1 MSSENEEKFIKIKAS
16 HSKTLYPSA
25 GIGSDGKNW
34 GIVSWNILEVEQG
47 DPTISTF
54 GEVTFTGEY
63 TDGIDPNSAYVLL
76 GKEVEH
82 PKYGTQYQ
90 LVYYNKD
97 IDFSNQKN
105 QRAFLQ
111 TFLTDMQM
119 DELFAVCKDPLQAI
133 ADHDVETLKKA
144 KGIGDYIS
152 NCIIERFEACKDMSV
167 VYLELDKVGF
177 SPNFISKLI
186 EKYKAPQTVID
197 VVKNNPY
204 QLVKDIKRVGFFTAD
219 KVALRMGYETCDVRR
234 IKAYILWYLNS
245 QGEEGHSW
253 VSAGEL
259 MGSLYEDLGGKESL
273 YSEDEDG
280 KPVNNVGLAIQE
292 LQDEELIR
300 VEGGDSKSGRRV
312 YLTYY
317 WNLERKIAYHLK
329 RLLQSNNYFVAN
341 NFEEKIKKAEQKQG
355 FNFTQ
360 EQINGIKLGI
370 EKQVCV
376 ISGLAG
382 SGKSS
387 LVTGILAVLDEYT
400 FAQCA
405 LSGKAAARLQEV
417 TGQEGYTIH
426 RLLGYTGGCGFLY
439 NEENPLPFDIII
451 LDEVSMVGGDIFLDL
466 IKAIPTGSKLLML
479 GDMGQLESIGSLNL
493 AADMINSKE
502 IPTVELK
509 EVHRQAKAS
518 GILTTAYDV
527 RNGIQLYD
535 AVDYEGIETR
545 GELQDMV
552 LDIREEKDTDRE
564 DVVAYFDK
572 YFNSPLVNR
581 NIEKIQV
588 ISPVKERGDA
598 CVYNLNTDIQKLIN
612 PIKPNA
618 KKIYVQKAKDAS
630 GNERSFYIQINDK
643 VMCIKNNYKVFDI
656 NHAQTAIYN
665 GWTGVV
671 KSFEYGKDGLEV
683 VVDFDLGDA
692 PVILSVKDAK
702 EHLILGYACTTHKY
716 QGSGCPV
723 IIGVIDYSTPPMM
736 LCQQQIYTLLTRAKK
751 LCVLVAQTKALRR
764 SIETNFVS
772 TKRTFLPEFLKIEY
786 SKLRE
791 WYNVVQRDEIETRRE
806 IRRELTSWQDRD
818 GVQEE

>member
-1 MSSENEEKFIKIKAS
+1 MSVDTEEKFIKIKAS

-25 GIGSDGKNW
+25 GIRSDGKNW

-47 DPTISTF
+47 NPTMSVY

-82 PKYGTQYQ
+82 PKYGVQYQ

-105 QRAFLQ
+105 QRAFLR
-111 TFLTDMQM
+111 TFLSEGQM
-119 DELFAVCKDPLQAI
+119 DELFAVCDDPLQVI
-133 ADHDVETLKKA
+133 ADHDIETLKKA

-152 NCIIERFEACKDMSV
+152 NCIIERFEASKDMST

-186 EKYKAPQTVID
+186 EKYKAPQKVID
-197 VVKNNPY
+197 IVKNNPY
-204 QLVKDIKRVGFFTAD
+204 QLVKDIKGVGFFTAD
-219 KVALRMGYETCDVRR
+219 KVALRSGYKTYDTKR
-234 IKAYILWYLNS
+234 IKSYILWYLDA

-259 MGSLYEDLGGKESL
+259 MGSLYEDLGGKQSL
-273 YSEDEDG
+273 IVEDEDG
-280 KPVNNVGLAIQE
+280 NLVNNVGKAIKE
-292 LQDEELIR
+292 LQDEELVR
-300 VEGGDSKSGRRV
+300 VEEGDTKSGRRV
-312 YLTYY
+312 YLMSF
-317 WNLERKIAYHLK
+317 WNLEKDIAYHLK
-329 RLLQSNNYFVAN
+329 RLLQGNNYFVAN
-341 NFEEKIKKAEQKQG
+341 DFEEKIKRAEEKQG
-355 FNFTQ
+355 FQFTQ
-360 EQINGIKLGI
+360 EQIDGIKLGI

-387 LVTGILAVLDEYT
+387 LVTGILSVLDEYT

-417 TGQEGYTIH
+417 TGKEGFTIH
-426 RLLGYTGGCGFLY
+426 RLLGYTGGCGFSY
-439 NEENPLPFDIII
+439 GEDNPLPYDIII
-451 LDEVSMVGGDIFLDL
+451 LDEVSMVGGEIFLDL
-466 IKAIPTGSKLLML
+466 IRAIPTGSKLLML

-518 GILTTAYDV
+518 GILTTAYNV
-527 RNGIQLYD
+527 RNGIQLYQD
-535 AVDYEGIETR
+535 TDYEGVEIR
-545 GELQDMV
+545 GELKDMV
-552 LDIREEKDTDRE
+552 LDIRNEKDDDRK
-564 DVVAYFDK
+564 DTIAYFEK
-572 YFNSPLVNR
+572 YFNSSLVNGD
-581 NIEKIQV
+581 IEKIQI

-598 CVYNLNTDIQKLIN
+598 CVHNLNLDIQKLIN
-612 PIKPNA
+612 PVDLNESRPR
-618 KKIYVQKAKDAS
+618 IYVQKMKDAS
-630 GNERSFYIQINDK
+630 GNDRSFWIQEGDK
-643 VMCIKNNYKVFDI
+643 VMCIKNNYKVFDTSG
-656 NHAQTAIYN
+656 AQTAMYN

-671 KSFEYGKDGLEV
+671 TSIDYENAI
-683 VVDFDLGDA
+683 VDFDLGDA
-692 PVILSVKDAK
+692 PIILKHKEVK

-764 SIETNFVS
+764 SIDTNFVS
-772 TKRTFLPEFLKIEY
+772 TKRTFLPEFLKQEY
-786 SKLRE
+786 RQLRE
-791 WYNVVQRDEIETRRE
+791 QYNVLHRKEDEERRAL
-806 IRRELTSWQDRD
+806 IRQLKDWKEKDE
-818 GVQEE
+818 VQEE